1 MPMKQMTDT
10 DLIDRVMQAMQ
21 EAARLNGP
29 DSPHTNLEAMAQ
41 AAIKVVRNHG

>member
-1 MPMKQMTDT
+1 MNQEIDEN
-10 DLIDRVMQAMQ
+10 LIDRVMQAMR
-21 EAARLNGP
+21 EAARLNSP